1 MPYFTSFMVLGVP
14 YFTCFGVF
22 RTPYFTC
29 FVLYGEGEVGDIV
42 MIQGV
47 KI

>member
-1 MPYFTSFMVLGVP
+1 MPYFTSFMVLGM
-14 YFTCFGVF
+14 
-22 RTPYFTC
+22 PYFTC